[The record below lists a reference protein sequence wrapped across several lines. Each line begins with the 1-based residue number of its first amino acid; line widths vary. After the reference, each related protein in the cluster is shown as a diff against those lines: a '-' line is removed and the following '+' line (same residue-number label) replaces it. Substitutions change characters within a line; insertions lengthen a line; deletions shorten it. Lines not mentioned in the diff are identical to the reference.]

1 MFVELNNPHTQ
12 RLNKAFVIEVMLAD
26 APYAGP
32 YMCPYGCWGNGL
44 CTLPGVNVNALP
56 GSVLIDATNLL
67 NTYGLTVDAVKAF
80 SYVSGVATVYPFVDM
95 ITKVL
100 GVLSFEGSGTCVCDE
115 AYSGANCEIL
125 EKDTFLYDMTYYNIS
140 TFSPLYMDAL
150 TASCEF
156 LSEF

>member
-1 MFVELNNPHTQ
+1 
-12 RLNKAFVIEVMLAD
+12 
-26 APYAGP
+26 
-32 YMCPYGCWGNGL
+32 MCPYGCWGNGL

-56 GSVLIDATNLL
+56 ASALIDGTNLL

-80 SYVSGVATVYPFVDM
+80 SYVSGVTTVYPFVEM

-140 TFSPLYMDAL
+140 TLFFHIDLLFSFVTTLFTNPY
-150 TASCEF
+150 EF
-156 LSEF
+156 LFHSALFHTHRNY